1 MIKRSLLAAS
11 IAAISAQSA
20 LAAPFMPMDARGL
33 AMGNTGVAS
42 AQRAHAPAYNPSLL
56 SQASDDDDFAII
68 FPQFGVSVADEEE
81 LVDSAQD
88 INDEVVPKFEE
99 LFEDGVAGNFTDSV
113 DALATAADN
122 LATEISNINDGRT
135 NAQKATALRAR
146 SSEFDAALGSVDSQ
160 LVEVNSVTSDLTKR
174 LDNISGDPL
183 RGRLGVGTALAIP
196 SKSFAAALS
205 INADVNFAGRTVFT
219 RQDQNL
225 INAYGL
231 AAADYVQTAQGE
243 NISSQIDLLAQD
255 VEDGT
260 FNPITDAAQVTAIND
275 SVDTVANYTSPDT
288 VDTAAGD
295 IRIFENGA
303 LSTQAEDAEL
313 NSQIEVIAVAVA
325 ELGLSLSREFDI
337 QGEKIAIG
345 ITPKLQKVSTFH
357 YVSEL
362 DNEEDIETDDIEDS
376 QEDSSKVNLDIGA
389 SYRFGAENN
398 WTVGLVAKNLLGG
411 DFDVADAEIKGS
423 APADCDNNPAT
434 PNEVCTLEGGKVSL
448 NPQYRAGLAYSSD
461 WINVA
466 ADLDLVENDPIA
478 FENPTQYA
486 SIGAELDVFSTLQ
499 LRAGYRTNLS
509 VSNAEVVSV
518 GLGFSPFGIHID
530 IAAMANPSDPE
541 KEAGVALETGFYF

>member
-99 LFEDGVAGNFTDSV
+99 LFEDGVAGNFTASIQALDAAATSLSNEVNSV
-113 DALATAADN
+113 AT
-122 LATEISNINDGRT
+122 NDGRT
-135 NAQKATALRAR
+135 PAQKANDLRSRASDFDNALDTV
-146 SSEFDAALGSVDSQ
+146 ESQ
-160 LVEVNSVTSDLTKR
+160 LVEVNGVTSDLTKR
-174 LDNISGDPL
+174 LDSISGDPL

-225 INAYGL
+225 INAYGQ
-231 AAADYVQTAQGE
+231 AASDFVQTAKDQA
-243 NISSQIDLLAQD
+243 ISTQIDTIATRVENNDIPTQAQL
-255 VEDGT
+255 
-260 FNPITDAAQVTAIND
+260 NPIVA